1 MIAPEKWYEY
11 QREYQRYGFDMKP
24 QPEQPEEGRT
34 RARSRKKT
42 RKVAVPFGNGRK
54 AAFSAVLAAGLAMIM
69 LIIITAYSADMR
81 FEINQTIR
89 DNNVLTGEIENLQ
102 VKIYTANNVNYIEGK
117 AKSELGMVSP
127 KDKNRVYI
135 AADDIPAQGF
145 ADMLKE
151 KAYN

>member
-24 QPEQPEEGRT
+24 QPEERRIRT
-34 RARSRKKT
+34 GSRKKT
-42 RKVAVPFGNGRK
+42 RKVAAPFGNGRK

-89 DNNVLTGEIENLQ
+89 DNNALTGEIENLQ
-102 VKIYTANNVNYIEGK
+102 VKIYTANNVNYIEKK
-117 AKSELGMVSP
+117 AKSDLGMVSP
-127 KDKNRVYI
+127 KEKSRVYI
-135 AADDIPAQGF
+135 AADDIPEQGF